1 MRVIFN
7 LFKVCLFVFNTFYFL
22 LGLGL
27 VIGSTFV
34 YMNPN
39 QLNSLVKLEY
49 GHEYTSLV
57 YAMCAI
63 GIFFILVGFVGCLGI
78 LGEKSWLMFVYFC
91 SLFAIFSLQ
100 FTCSVYIYLQSVN
113 TFKSVSSRVLRVIR
127 EEYGESGVHARA
139 LDYLQ
144 AEFKCC
150 GWYSP
155 RDWFDSSYVDPKYT
169 LRVQPTELT
178 NVITISPAYFYKIP
192 HSCCVNTY
200 DLTCLLMNKFHEV
213 SSAGFEFRVNLN

>member
-1 MRVIFN
+1 M
-7 LFKVCLFVFNTFYFL
+7 FKVSLFAFNTFFFL

-34 YMNPN
+34 YLNPN

-49 GHEYTSLV
+49 GREYTQIV
-57 YAMCAI
+57 YAINAV
-63 GIFFILVGFVGCLGI
+63 GIFFIFIGFIGCLGI
-78 LGEKSWLMFVYFC
+78 LGEKSWLLLVYFC
-91 SLFAIFSLQ
+91 SLFTIFSLQ
-100 FTCSVYIYLQSVN
+100 FICSVYIYTQSGN
-113 TFKSVSSRVLRVIR
+113 SFKSISARIMRVIR

-155 RDWFDSSYVDPKYT
+155 RDWFESSYVDPKYT
-169 LRVQPTELT
+169 LRVQPHDIS
-178 NVITISPAYFYKIP
+178 NVITLSPAYLYKIP
-192 HSCCVNTY
+192 HSCCVDTY

-213 SSAGFEFRVNLN
+213 LI